1 VCGIAGF
8 LGRWEESALTS
19 MRRMLRHRGPD
30 DSGHYHDP
38 ETGIGL
44 AHTRLSIIGVETGHQ
59 PLTDADGSVIV
70 IFNGEIYNY
79 RELRREL
86 ETKGHRFRTESD
98 GEIIPHLYNELGTG
112 FIARL
117 RGMFTIALWDKKQ
130 QKLLLVRDRFG
141 IKPLYFMENSRGLIF
156 ASEIKAILANERV
169 EDLDPQAMRWYLSF
183 RYVPEDRT
191 MFAGI
196 RKLLPGHF
204 LECTHKRIRVQRY
217 WQLEATHNMSSRSDE
232 SIADEL
238 RARLADAVEMRLMS
252 EVPLGAFLSG
262 GLDSSFIVGLM
273 SQNSKTPVQSF
284 SFGVG
289 SGWHNESRF
298 AELVA
303 RHFGTAHRALS
314 GDCGDPETL
323 KKAIWHLDEPLG
335 DMAIIPTYLL
345 SKLTRQ
351 HVTVALTGE
360 GADELLGG
368 YDKYKALMAAR
379 RLRPISWIAR
389 AAGPLAG
396 LSSGPG
402 LRRALGCVARGGDLS
417 AAYTS
422 LVAVFDQ
429 PELDSLLTSDLTER
443 LRDTEPATAV
453 IERILQ
459 DRMNMPLLD
468 QLMHIDIETWLP
480 NDVLLKADKM
490 SMAHSLEARVPF
502 LDHEF
507 AEFCASIPPR
517 LKIHWLTEK
526 YVLRR
531 AMTGIVPDEILR
543 RRKHGFTVSLNPWRS
558 DDGTTGLIWET
569 LSARRLQNRGWFDS
583 GVVHQLIGG
592 KLDNPFIR
600 RQVFSILMLE
610 QWAATFLD
618 GNPTRHLAQVA

>member
-1 VCGIAGF
+1 
-8 LGRWEESALTS
+8 
-19 MRRMLRHRGPD
+19 MKQMLRHRGPD
-30 DSGHYHDP
+30 DNGHYHNP

-59 PLTDADGSVIV
+59 PLTNTDGSVIV

-79 RELRREL
+79 RKLRREL
-86 ETKGHRFRTESD
+86 ETKGYRFRTESD
-98 GEIIPHLYNELGTG
+98 GEVIPHLYNELGND
-112 FIARL
+112 FVSRL
-117 RGMFTIALWDKKQ
+117 RGMFSIALWDSKK

-141 IKPLYFMENSRGLIF
+141 IKPLYYMENGRGLTF
-156 ASEIKAILANERV
+156 ASEIKAILANDSV
-169 EDLDPQAMRWYLSF
+169 EDIDPQAMRWYLSF
-183 RYVPEDRT
+183 RYVPEDLT
-191 MFAGI
+191 MFAGV
-196 RKLLPGHF
+196 RKLLPGHV
-204 LECTHKRIRVQRY
+204 LECTPEHVRVQRY
-217 WQLEATHNMSSRSDE
+217 WQLEATHDLSSKSDQ

-238 RARLADAVEMRLMS
+238 RARLADAVDIRLMS

-273 SQNSKTPVQSF
+273 SQLSKEPVQSF

-289 SGWHNESRF
+289 SGWHNESGF

-303 RHFGTAHRALS
+303 NHFGTDHRALS

-323 KKAIWHLDEPLG
+323 KNSIWHLDEPLG

-368 YDKYKALMAAR
+368 YDKYKALMAVH
-379 RLRPISWIAR
+379 RLRRVSWAAR
-389 AAGPLAG
+389 AASPLAG

-402 LRRALGCVARGGDLS
+402 LRRALKSVSLGGNFA
-417 AAYTS
+417 AAYIS
-422 LVAVFDQ
+422 LVSVFDQ
-429 PELDSLLTSDLTER
+429 QELDSLLTPELTAR

-453 IERILQ
+453 IERILKG
-459 DRMNMPLLD
+459 RTGMPLLD

-517 LKIHWLTEK
+517 LKIRWHKEK
-526 YVLRR
+526 YILRQ
-531 AMTGIVPDEILR
+531 AMTGIVPDEIRR
-543 RRKHGFTVSLNPWRS
+543 RRKHGFTVSLKPWLGGDRK
-558 DDGTTGLIWET
+558 TGLIPET
-569 LSARRLQNRGWFDS
+569 LAADRLQRRGWFDS
-583 GVVHQLIGG
+583 EIVSQLIGER
-592 KLDNPFIR
+592 LDDPFIR
-600 RQVFSILMLE
+600 RQVFSLLMAE
-610 QWAATFLD
+610 QWADTFLD
-618 GNPTRHLAQVA
+618 RDPTRHLMQAA